1 MRLGAGA
8 TLYHFQQFRGF
19 GCGDCPALSRGRCHA
34 ARLGHDERLCPVHHG
49 CPDRTHPSGRAFCGR
64 LRHYRSRRTG
74 PVPYGR
80 ADLSVGLYPGT
91 GPVACRSSAGRST
104 PAAGGALHLADDR
117 LSFKVDP
124 TAARRLF
131 FQDCPEQTAAWA
143 VSKLGPAPVRPQ
155 SVPLFIS
162 RKSQDLPRHAI
173 LTTEDRTIPPDWQ
186 ARMAS
191 RLPEAC
197 ITTLPV
203 RPFPLLCRT
212 ARSGPASHRIGTG
225 HGLRGGNGPAA
236 GRWQTVACRLAARQ
250 SPGRASRLL
259 RA

>member
-1 MRLGAGA
+1 LVLARRFTIFNNSAVLAAAIVLPCHGADA
-8 TLYHFQQFRGF
+8 TPPGLVTMNDYARSITDALTEPTLLVGPSAGGF
-19 GCGDCPALSRGRCHA
+19 AITAAAERDPFHMAGLIYLSAYIPAPGLS
-34 ARLGHDERLCPVHHG
+34 L
-49 CPDRTHPSGRAFCGR
+49 
-64 LRHYRSRRTG
+64 
-74 PVPYGR
+74 
-80 ADLSVGLYPGT
+80 ADLRRAGL
-91 GPVACRSSAGRST
+91 RQKLR
-104 PAAGGALHLADDR
+104 GALHLADDR

>member
-1 MRLGAGA
+1 LVLARRFTIFNNSAVLAAAIVLPCHGADA
-8 TLYHFQQFRGF
+8 TPPGLVTMNDYARSITDALTEPTLLVGPSAGGF
-19 GCGDCPALSRGRCHA
+19 AITAAAERDPFHMAGLIYLSAYIPA
-34 ARLGHDERLCPVHHG
+34 P
-49 CPDRTHPSGRAFCGR
+49 
-64 LRHYRSRRTG
+64 
-74 PVPYGR
+74 
-80 ADLSVGLYPGT
+80 

-250 SPGRASRLL
+250 SPGRASRLS